1 MKYVTSLLA
10 VLLLLAT
17 TLSAQPSDV
26 DLSIRFFDKQMYE
39 PGDPIRIKIMLRN
52 DSGSTYRFRLAE
64 NRMFNIDFD
73 VVTSTNTKI
82 PNSQSLVR
90 ERTSHQQV
98 FYREVSVGPGEE
110 YSFIEDVTDYV
121 ELPGPGLY
129 MVSARFFPSL
139 YPSTGQST
147 DTALRSNRLTLSVQ
161 PSTDTA
167 QAAEEAAARETQEIL
182 QQRPIPPDEVVDY
195 TIRAR
200 QQGAWNRFFL
210 YLDTESIL
218 RGSPERE
225 RRFLQLSE
233 EEQQQAI
240 EQFREQLK
248 NRRIEENI
256 LVVPDSY
263 QIVRTTYG
271 QREGTVIVDMRFR
284 YDTYVEIKRYTYD
297 LERDDDIWMITNY
310 NVRNLGTEALEESEE
325 NG

>member
-1 MKYVTSLLA
+1 VT
-10 VLLLLAT
+10 
-17 TLSAQPSDV
+17 
-26 DLSIRFFDKQMYE
+26 
-39 PGDPIRIKIMLRN
+39 
-52 DSGSTYRFRLAE
+52 
-64 NRMFNIDFD
+64 
-73 VVTSTNTKI
+73 
-82 PNSQSLVR
+82 
-90 ERTSHQQV
+90 
-98 FYREVSVGPGEE
+98 VGPGEE

-139 YPSTGQST
+139 YPSTGQSS
-147 DTALRSNRLTLSVQ
+147 DSALRSNRLTLSVQ

-182 QQRPIPPDEVVDY
+182 QQRPIPPDDVVDY

-218 RGSPERE
+218 RSSPERE

-256 LVVPDSY
+256 LVVPDTY

-271 QREGTVIVDMRFR
+271 RREGTVIVDMRFR

-297 LERDDDIWMITNY
+297 LQRDDDIWMITNY
-310 NVRNLGTEALEESEE
+310 NVRNLGTEAIEDSEE
-325 NG
+325 TG